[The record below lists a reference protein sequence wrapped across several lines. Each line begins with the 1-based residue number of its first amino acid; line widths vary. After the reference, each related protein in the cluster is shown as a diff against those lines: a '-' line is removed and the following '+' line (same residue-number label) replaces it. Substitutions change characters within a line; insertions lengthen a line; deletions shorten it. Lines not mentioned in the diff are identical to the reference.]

1 MQKKDQK
8 GGTSNHFPLILYNV
22 LEHTKTEHI
31 NEHIR
36 KCIDKHSPPSSKN
49 QENHMI
55 LKIFSK
61 WSKNSE
67 FHQKLKFLW
76 SLFDKNLPNSSKNVI
91 FTMKFK

>member
-55 LKIFSK
+55 LKIFAK
-61 WSKNSE
+61 WGKIVNFIE
-67 FHQKLKFLW
+67 NWNFYGA
-76 SLFDKNLPNSSKNVI
+76 I
-91 FTMKFK
+91 R